1 MDTRRGTRNLGST
14 FTRTTLIWVAVVV
27 VVLVVID
34 IALVTL
40 ALGRTAPNSG
50 DQAGPIPT
58 FSSSARPSVTPTPSG
73 SATPSAGAADGGP
86 ARRLLSAIDGK
97 EAWRAASTSCSGDK
111 PALERSVDGGVTWV
125 AVVLGDDVRALTGLR
140 ATTSG
145 VSILIGVGDDC
156 TTTVRTSTDEGAT
169 WAAGQPGAAGAGVSD
184 TALQLKSGNV
194 DSPCAD
200 PVDAYQGQYTTL
212 VACADDIAWRSGIGS
227 WVTAP
232 IGGIQSIADA
242 GNTYT
247 LARTGSATCAG
258 VEIVSLAAVKVT
270 ASSAVSPIGCWTGGS
285 SNAPIAIDLADKD
298 LWVWSG
304 GQVALSADGGASW

>member
-1 MDTRRGTRNLGST
+1 MAARRGTRNLGSSL
-14 FTRTTLIWVAVVV
+14 TRTTLVWVAIVI

-50 DQAGPIPT
+50 DPAGPIPT
-58 FSSSARPSVTPTPSG
+58 FSSSPRSSESASPTPN
-73 SATPSAGAADGGP
+73 ASAGAADAAS

-97 EAWRAASTSCSGDK
+97 EAWRASSTSCSVDK
-111 PALERSVDGGVTWV
+111 PVLEHSVDGGATWV
-125 AVVLGDDVRALTGLR
+125 AVALGDDVRTLTGLR

-145 VSILIGVGDDC
+145 VSILTGVGDDC
-156 TTTVRTSTDEGAT
+156 AMTVRTSTDDGAT
-169 WAAGQPGAAGAGVSD
+169 WSAGQPGAAGAGVSD
-184 TALQLKSGNV
+184 AALQLQSGRV

-200 PVDAYQGQYTTL
+200 PVDAYQGQYTAL
-212 VACADDIAWRSGIGS
+212 VACADAIAWRSGTGS

-247 LARTGSATCAG
+247 LARTGGATCAG
-258 VEIVSLAAVKVT
+258 VEIASLAAVKVT
-270 ASSAVSPIGCWTGGS
+270 ASSTVSPVGCWTGGAS
-285 SNAPIAIDLADKD
+285 SGPVAIGLADKN
-298 LWVWSG
+298 LWAWSG
-304 GQVALSADGGASW
+304 DTVAVSADGGASW